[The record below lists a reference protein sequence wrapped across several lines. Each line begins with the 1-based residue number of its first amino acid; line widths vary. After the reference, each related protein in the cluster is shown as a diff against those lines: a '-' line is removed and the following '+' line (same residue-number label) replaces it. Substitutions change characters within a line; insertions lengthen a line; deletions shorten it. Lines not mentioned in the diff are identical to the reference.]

1 MKSLPTGIC
10 GKPKITDMTSIQDQ
24 LDELIKFPH
33 INEVN
38 LNKLQK
44 STAGNPQLLK
54 EIFQSFIDESRELIV
69 EIKTGIEKN
78 DHALYYNAVHS
89 LKGLSATIGCTRM
102 FYLLKIMDS
111 LNKENQYTE
120 SQRCY
125 KHLEVAFSEAET
137 LIKERILN

>member
-1 MKSLPTGIC
+1 
-10 GKPKITDMTSIQDQ
+10 MTSIQDQ
-24 LDELIKFPH
+24 LDELINLPH

-38 LNKLQK
+38 LHKLQK

-69 EIKTGIEKN
+69 EIKAGIEKN

-89 LKGLSATIGCTRM
+89 LKGLAATIGCTRL
-102 FYLLKIMDS
+102 FHLLKIMDS
-111 LNKENQYTE
+111 LNKENQYSE

-125 KHLEVAFSEAET
+125 NHLEVVFSDTET
-137 LIKERILN
+137 LIKETILN